1 MAVREKDIQL
11 IGGHSPLII
20 ATISF
25 DGVQANLRTN
35 GCVLHLARHGKRI
48 GDNPESPEDGHT
60 AQFYYDR
67 SIRRLRAVIPKQQ
80 SAEMVGNYTYHL
92 KVQAANR
99 LEYRPEFGRAN
110 FIQGLGV
117 QE

>member
-25 DGVQANLRTN
+25 DGVQANLRQN
-35 GCVLHLARHGKRI
+35 GCVLHLARHGKVA
-48 GDNPESPEDGHT
+48 DEHT